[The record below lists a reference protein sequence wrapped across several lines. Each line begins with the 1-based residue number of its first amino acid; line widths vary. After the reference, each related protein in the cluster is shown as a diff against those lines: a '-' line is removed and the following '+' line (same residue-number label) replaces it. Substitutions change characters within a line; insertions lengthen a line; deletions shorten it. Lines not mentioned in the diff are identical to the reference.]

1 MPKQKPE
8 LTRADCQYRSFQV
21 PMEVRASDE
30 QEYIIEGYAAK
41 WAEYNLWDKY
51 YERIEPNAFDSAD
64 LSDVVL
70 RFDHEGHVYART
82 SNGTVR
88 LEIHKADD
96 GGLWF
101 QGDLSKTQ
109 SARGMHEEIKAELV
123 TKMSWAFTIKNAHD
137 EYFRDDEGKVIK
149 IVRVITDVDKVYDVS
164 PVSVPAN
171 DKTDVSAR
179 SWVDGVIAQESR
191 REQQR
196 KRLALQIEIEK
207 GK

>member
-1 MPKQKPE
+1 MTKQKPE
-8 LTRADCQYRSFQV
+8 LTRADCQYRTFQA
-21 PMEVRASDE
+21 PIEVKADSE

-51 YERIEPNAFDSAD
+51 YERIDVNAFDSAD
-64 LSDVVL
+64 LSDVVF
-70 RFDHEGHVYART
+70 RYDHEGHVYART
-82 SNGTVR
+82 SNGT
-88 LEIHKADD
+88 LKLGIDKSEE
-96 GGLWF
+96 GGLRVWA
-101 QGDLSKTQ
+101 DLSKTQ
-109 SARGMHEEIKAELV
+109 SARGMHEEINAALV

-137 EYFRDDEGKVIK
+137 EYFRDDEGKVTK
-149 IVRVITDVDKVYDVS
+149 IVRVITDVDKVYDVA
-164 PVSVPAN
+164 PVSIPAN

-196 KRLALQIEIEK
+196 KRLALQIQIEK